1 MPTAFG
7 RRLEILSSSFHK
19 PAIIGQEVRLRCSL
33 VMDDQCIG
41 SVTGHY
47 FGRDTQNFLS
57 PYIAVTW
64 ICPVAYACSIRKRF
78 FLYQR
83 FFCQVYLI
91 VREITV
97 LLHSRYGIRVAYGGH
112 IFEAIRYLKPQNKN
126 ASTKVE
132 KKIIKAVD
140 PHLQLRHSSGEWKAI
155 WWMED
160 YNLPEKNF

>member
-1 MPTAFG
+1 MQYSKTILFIP
-7 RRLEILSSSFHK
+7 EI
-19 PAIIGQEVRLRCSL
+19 
-33 VMDDQCIG
+33 
-41 SVTGHY
+41 
-47 FGRDTQNFLS
+47 FLS
-57 PYIAVTW
+57 GISY
-64 ICPVAYACSIRKRF
+64 SK
-78 FLYQR
+78 
-83 FFCQVYLI
+83 
-91 VREITV
+91 EITV

-160 YNLPEKNF
+160 YNLPEKNW